1 MLLLYVMYLFRNLT
15 WHSFGVADRAH
26 PASLLTR
33 GKTLILFPLLFAF
46 YFGENS
52 KKKKGGGGEV
62 NK

>member
-1 MLLLYVMYLFRNLT
+1 MYLFRNLT

-33 GKTLILFPLLFAF
+33 GKMLILFPLLFAF

-52 KKKKGGGGEV
+52 KKKKGGWGGS
-62 NK
+62 K